1 MIFACPSCKRPLSNN
16 GSEINSYKCENTKCE
31 LLNNIFPSIN
41 GIPNLIP
48 FKIEECIF
56 QDNKDNSLNYGSK
69 QRRIKYLSK
78 KFRSIYNKFIIGH
91 NKKTISNFEKLG
103 NIAKE
108 DSKVLIIGGG
118 INGFGIKKFLEKLE
132 FKNGSFESIDIYYS
146 KSITAIADANFLP
159 YQNKQ
164 FDIVVIQAV
173 LEHVINPIKVVS
185 EIHRVL
191 VENGLVYSETPFMQS
206 VHEGPFDFTRFS
218 HSGHRWLFK
227 DFNEIS
233 SGAHQGAF
241 SSVLFILSY
250 AVSGLFR
257 SKYAGIILR
266 MLFSRIFKL
275 LDSIT
280 SEKSNID
287 VACGCYFLGKKEVK
301 NKIKK
306 DENWISDYYKGSQ
319 K

>member
-1 MIFACPSCKRPLSNN
+1 MFVCPSCKVPFRNN
-16 GSEINSYKCENTKCE
+16 GSNKSFYKCENNKCAVF
-31 LLNNIFPSIN
+31 NNEFPLIN
-41 GIPNLIP
+41 GVPNLIP
-48 FKIEECIF
+48 FNLKDCILKKNTDTTF
-56 QDNKDNSLNYGSK
+56 NYGSK
-69 QRRIKYLSK
+69 LRRRNSLNK
-78 KFRSIYNKFIIGH
+78 KIRSFYNRFVIGH
-91 NKKTISNFEKLG
+91 NQITIKNFEKLG
-103 NIAKE
+103 LIAK
-108 DSKVLIIGGG
+108 DNSKILIIGGG
-118 INGFGIKKFLEKLE
+118 INGFGMNKFLNKLE
-132 FKNGSFESIDIYYS
+132 SKNVLIESIDIYYS
-146 KSITAIADANFLP
+146 DRITTIADAHYLP
-159 YQNKQ
+159 YQNQQ

-173 LEHVINPIKVVS
+173 LEHVINPSKVVS
-185 EIHRVL
+185 EIYRVL
-191 VENGLVYSETPFMQS
+191 YDDGLIYSETPFMQS

-227 DFNEIS
+227 EFKEVA

-241 SSVLFILSY
+241 SSVLFVLSY

-301 NKIKK
+301 NKIKN
-306 DENWISDYYKGSQ
+306 DDNWISNYYKGAQ